1 MLRAAVQQGTEL
13 GKQAD
18 PIMKSG
24 GLVPDDLVVGLID
37 ESLSTPACQNG
48 FLLDG
53 FPRNV
58 AQAEKLDEML
68 AHKGKRISRVFDF
81 QCSDELLVK
90 RVCGRRVH
98 KSTGRTYHID
108 FAPPKQAGLDD
119 VTGEP
124 LIQRPDDNEETLK
137 SRLTVFHSQTAPL
150 RDYYTKTGK
159 LSILNAALPE
169 AYVFAQL
176 RAVETFHEVL
186 EAELAKKK

>member
-1 MLRAAVQQGTEL
+1 MAAPYYGYIFLGPPGSGKGTQAFRVRDENKICHLSTGDMLRAAVQQGTEL
-13 GKQAD
+13 GKKAD

-98 KSTGRTYHID
+98 KSSGRTYHVD
-108 FAPPKQAGLDD
+108 FAPPKTAGVDD
-119 VTGEP
+119 VSAFPFMFFDFFWFVIEM
-124 LIQRPDDNEETLK
+124 RTLFEHDIFM
-137 SRLTVFHSQTAPL
+137 SVF
-150 RDYYTKTGK
+150 K
-159 LSILNAALPE
+159 
-169 AYVFAQL
+169 
-176 RAVETFHEVL
+176 
-186 EAELAKKK
+186 